1 MRGLMCA
8 ALAAAVLGCNPGQ
21 SADRAGV
28 QSDRGSMDSREGG
41 TETGLVNRDSIGDR
55 DGDETNPAVPKAGG
69 AGAGG
74 AAETAGTSGGMSD
87 AGILGVL
94 DASNAGEIAI
104 ATLAQRKAQ
113 SPEVKQV
120 ARMLVTDHTR
130 NRQQGQRLAQ
140 RMGDAPKPTVETGVD
155 AAAARRNLEQK
166 SGADFDRAFLDN
178 QIRHHQAELDQ
189 LRNVL
194 LPAARDEETRTLI
207 EQTIPVVEG
216 HLAALQ
222 QLAGGKPS

>member
-1 MRGLMCA
+1 MRGLMCT
-8 ALAAAVLGCNPGQ
+8 ALVAAVLGCNPGQ

-28 QSDRGSMDSREGG
+28 QTDRGSMDSREGG
-41 TETGLVNRDSIGDR
+41 TETGLVNRDSISDQ
-55 DGDETNPAVPKAGG
+55 DDEATNPALPGASRGGSGNTGASSAGG
-69 AGAGG
+69 
-74 AAETAGTSGGMSD
+74 SMSD

-104 ATLAQRKAQ
+104 ATLAQRKAH

-120 ARMLVTDHTR
+120 ARMLVTDHTK
-130 NRQQGQRLAQ
+130 NRQQVQRLAQ
-140 RMGDAPKPTVETGVD
+140 RTGDAPKPTAEASAD

-166 SGADFDRAFLDN
+166 SGVDFDRAFLDQ

-194 LPAARDEETRTLI
+194 LPAARDEQTRTLI

-216 HLAALQ
+216 HLATLQ